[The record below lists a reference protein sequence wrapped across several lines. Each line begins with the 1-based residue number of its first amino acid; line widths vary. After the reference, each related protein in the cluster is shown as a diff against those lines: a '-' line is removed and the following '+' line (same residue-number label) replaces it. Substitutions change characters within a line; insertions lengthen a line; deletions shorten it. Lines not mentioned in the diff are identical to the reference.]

1 MTAFTTTKMIRFEH
15 CDPAG
20 LIFYPRYF
28 QLSHQVIED
37 WFKDGLGH
45 PHADLVMNQQIG
57 IPTVHIEASF
67 LAASRL
73 EDVLNFSLWV
83 EKLGNSSVKL
93 LIEAHHQNEKRCQI
107 HQVIVFSQLDPLE
120 VKSVPIPNVI
130 RTKMERYS
138 VSRNQ

>member
-1 MTAFTTTKMIRFEH
+1 MAGFKTTKQVRFEH

-37 WFKDGLGH
+37 WFKNGLGT
-45 PHADLVMNQQIG
+45 PHADLVVQQRIG

-73 EDVLNFSLWV
+73 EEILEFTLHV

-93 LIEAHHQNEKRCQI
+93 NITAEHKGERRCEI
-107 HQVIVFSQLDPLE
+107 HQVIVFSQLDPKE
-120 VKSVPIPNVI
+120 VKSVPIPDRI
-130 RTKMERYS
+130 RAQMENYLRLEK
-138 VSRNQ
+138 

>member
-1 MTAFTTTKMIRFEH
+1 MNAFKTTKTVRFEH

-37 WFKDGLGH
+37 WFKVGLGH
-45 PHADLVMNQQIG
+45 PHADLVVDQRIG
-57 IPTVHIEASF
+57 IPTVHVAANF

-73 EDVLNFSLWV
+73 EEILEFSLWV

-107 HQVIVFSQLDPLE
+107 HQVLVFSQLDPLE
-120 VKSVPIPNVI
+120 VKSIPIPDAI
-130 RTKMERYS
+130 RTEMERFTK
-138 VSRNQ
+138 

>member
-1 MTAFTTTKMIRFEH
+1 MINAFITTKTVRFEH

-45 PHADLVMNQQIG
+45 SHADLVVNQRIG
-57 IPTVHIEASF
+57 IPTVHVEASF

-73 EDVLNFSLWV
+73 EEILEYTLQV

-93 LIEAHHQNEKRCQI
+93 NIEAHHNNELRCQI
-107 HQVIVFSQLDPLE
+107 KQVIVFSQLDPQD
-120 VKSVPIPNVI
+120 VKSMPIPDEI
-130 RTKMERYS
+130 RTQMQNFLRIE
-138 VSRNQ
+138 